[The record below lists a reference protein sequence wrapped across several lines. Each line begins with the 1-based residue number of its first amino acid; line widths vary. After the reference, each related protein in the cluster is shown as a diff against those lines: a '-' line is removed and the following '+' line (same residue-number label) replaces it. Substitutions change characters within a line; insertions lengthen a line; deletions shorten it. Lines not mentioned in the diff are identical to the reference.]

1 MFAGQPKSASKE
13 QFLEQAKAARIERAH
28 ERRRD
33 QAASAIQAVIRGFL
47 VRQRLRTEFRRD
59 FDSVLKDGEGEEPNV
74 PVATSALDVFRAS
87 RKFLFT
93 FHPKVDKERF
103 ERLCRYIIASMDADT
118 LQESYVS
125 VALNKEDTVLW
136 IQQLKGILGN
146 CCGYLKEV
154 RPECPQDAKS
164 LMLHL
169 HVLVTFTSTSSWKV
183 LKDKTCEPL
192 RPVLSQLC
200 ASVGSHLVGKGS
212 LYGALQALLL
222 RGLAR
227 AKPSLKRAPLVATIN
242 LALRPLLTG
251 QFSEDLMNL
260 FLLHILSVPALIHHL
275 LNIAPEAVTL
285 LNSHGLFRRSLDI
298 LVVEQ
303 NMRILF
309 NALEGNYALCLLA
322 NLVHLAYL
330 NIENLNS
337 RLLDFVHVSTKLLES
352 CQKYVVNK
360 RSNLTHWHPILGW
373 FAQSIDHGPAE
384 EGPRACIV
392 GTDVQRA
399 VPTSRKP
406 RGYCSGPHLRPL

>member
-1 MFAGQPKSASKE
+1 MGRYSIRLSAVAKRMCLPCPKAFTVLIGGSTMFAGQPKSASKE

-47 VRQRLRTEFRRD
+47 VRQRLRTEFRRE
-59 FDSVLKDGEGEEPNV
+59 FDSVLRDGEGEEPNV
-74 PVATSALDVFRAS
+74 PVSTSALDVFRAS

-154 RPECPQDAKS
+154 RLAPVFLVMLAHVICCTRECTDSA
-164 LMLHL
+164 
-169 HVLVTFTSTSSWKV
+169 VASSRCC
-183 LKDKTCEPL
+183 TGEPL

-242 LALRPLLTG
+242 LALR
-251 QFSEDLMNL
+251 
-260 FLLHILSVPALIHHL
+260 
-275 LNIAPEAVTL
+275 
-285 LNSHGLFRRSLDI
+285 
-298 LVVEQ
+298 
-303 NMRILF
+303 
-309 NALEGNYALCLLA
+309 
-322 NLVHLAYL
+322 
-330 NIENLNS
+330 
-337 RLLDFVHVSTKLLES
+337 
-352 CQKYVVNK
+352 
-360 RSNLTHWHPILGW
+360 
-373 FAQSIDHGPAE
+373 
-384 EGPRACIV
+384 
-392 GTDVQRA
+392 
-399 VPTSRKP
+399 
-406 RGYCSGPHLRPL
+406 